1 MPFLLPPPDD
11 LQVSFGFEDARQAL
25 QTMWPEISI
34 IMLCIYNFLL
44 IVILLN
50 MLITLMG
57 DL

>member
-1 MPFLLPPPDD
+1 
-11 LQVSFGFEDARQAL
+11 
-25 QTMWPEISI
+25 MWPEISI
-34 IMLCIYNFLL
+34 IMLCVYNFLL